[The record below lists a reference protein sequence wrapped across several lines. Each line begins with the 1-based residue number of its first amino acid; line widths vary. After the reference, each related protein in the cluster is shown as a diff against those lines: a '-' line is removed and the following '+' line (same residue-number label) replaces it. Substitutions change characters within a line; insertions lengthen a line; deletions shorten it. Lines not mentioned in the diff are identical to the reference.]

1 MNGSYVMSDLPQ
13 ENDCMYNTYAC
24 VVVFC
29 VFLNRGFAST
39 RCVFGRFVC
48 RVRGVVR
55 FSTKREADAERKI
68 HNLRPITHDE

>member
-1 MNGSYVMSDLPQ
+1 MGLRLCPIFPRRMIVLR
-13 ENDCMYNTYAC
+13 YAC

-39 RCVFGRFVC
+39 RCVFGRFVGVSC
-48 RVRGVVR
+48 GVVR